1 MDLGLAT
8 RWRDAICSTHV
19 DYDQRPDIF
28 RGTVRYASVH
38 AHLGRTGSRRDDLES
53 LAYTLLFL
61 LKGRLPWQGYQ
72 GDNKGFLVCKKK
84 MATSAEALCRYTPQA
99 FRQYMEA
106 VVNLKFDEEPKYGA
120 LAALFEPLCGPT
132 NRRPISTE
140 GAQKIGQKRKA
151 EALEEE
157 GEDGR
162 PRKKVRLGMPAQ
174 QWITIYN
181 AHRPMKQRYHYNVAN
196 SRIEQHVD
204 KGNDDGLFISSV
216 SCAQELW
223 ALIMDAGTGFNAQV
237 WELSTQFLPK
247 DWILEQWDD
256 GYYITALA
264 GSTTGSALVI
274 MSKGTPYTQ
283 QSYKVSDSFPFK
295 WINKKWKEGFYV
307 TSMATS
313 GTRWAVVMSR
323 NAGFVDQCV
332 ELDFMYPSEGIHRRW
347 DSGFRITCCA
357 ATPDQAAY
365 VLSIP
370 RRRPADETQETLRT
384 SAFPSTHVKEKWA
397 KNLYI
402 SAVAF
407 GRTVS

>member
-1 MDLGLAT
+1 M
-8 RWRDAICSTHV
+8 
-19 DYDQRPDIF
+19 
-28 RGTVRYASVH
+28 
-38 AHLGRTGSRRDDLES
+38 
-53 LAYTLLFL
+53 
-61 LKGRLPWQGYQ
+61 
-72 GDNKGFLVCKKK
+72 
-84 MATSAEALCRYTPQA
+84 
-99 FRQYMEA
+99 
-106 VVNLKFDEEPKYGA
+106 
-120 LAALFEPLCGPT
+120 CGPS

-140 GAQKIGQKRKA
+140 GAEKARVGQKRKA
-151 EALEEE
+151 EPIDEE

-162 PRKKVRLGMPAQ
+162 PKKKIRLGMPAQ

-196 SRIEQHVD
+196 SRIEQHVE

-216 SCAQELW
+216 SCSAELW
-223 ALIMDAGTGFNAQV
+223 ALIMDAGTGFSAQI
-237 WELSTQFLPK
+237 WNLSTQFLPK

-264 GSTTGSALVI
+264 GSSAGSAIVV
-274 MSKGTPYTQ
+274 MSKGSTYTQ

-307 TSMATS
+307 TSMATC
-313 GTRWAVVMSR
+313 GCRWAVVMSR

-347 DSGFRITCCA
+347 NGGFRITCCA
-357 ATPDQAAY
+357 ATTDQAAF

-370 RRRPADETQETLRT
+370 RRRPGDETQETLRT